1 MSGHIIHVALSA
13 LSQSDIRALRMRE
26 KEEGFRMLR
35 NFLKGVFILV
45 DIHGDTMP
53 APNSRKKKIIDI
65 ISHVALEQYT
75 FVKDDAVTTVKVC
88 RSEKLV

>member
-1 MSGHIIHVALSA
+1 
-13 LSQSDIRALRMRE
+13 
-26 KEEGFRMLR
+26 MLR